1 LGLFFLVIVPIK
13 SELYFNYTLCVI
25 FLIFFNGLSLS
36 FTAWFN
42 RNKQYRFISIAR
54 IIKNLSLS
62 FFTIFFGIFL
72 SPDSIYI
79 IIANIIGIFSFSL
92 FCLIIF
98 LNHYRKSIENFDLM
112 EIFFLL
118 RKNLDFPKYTLPASI
133 INIMTSQSPIIFLK
147 IFFGEAIAGIYA
159 LVNRVMGAPSQLIAG
174 ATGEVYRQKASKEY
188 NTNGNC
194 YDLFIKTFRGLF
206 LIAIIPFIVVITLGP
221 YLFSIV
227 FGVEWTQSGYLARY
241 LSIFFLLRFCISP
254 LSYTLIVSNKQ
265 NYNFSWQLYLFI
277 NTTISIIYGYF
288 LDSYILSVISFSCV
302 YSIMYVIYFREI
314 LHSAKGT
321 LVNGKN

>member
-1 LGLFFLVIVPIK
+1 MVVIPIK

-54 IIKNLSLS
+54 ITKNISLS
-62 FFTIFFGIFL
+62 FFTIFLGVFL

-79 IIANIIGIFSFSL
+79 IISNIIAMFTFIL
-92 FCLIIF
+92 FCMIIF

-112 EIFFLL
+112 EIFTLL

-133 INIMTSQSPIIFLK
+133 VNIMTSQSPIIFLK
-147 IFFGEAIAGIYA
+147 IFFGEAVAGIYA

-194 YDLFIKTFRGLF
+194 YNLFIKTFKGLF
-206 LIAIIPFIVVITLGP
+206 LLAIIPFIVVIAFGP
-221 YLFSIV
+221 NLFSLV
-227 FGVEWTQSGYLARY
+227 FGFQWSDSGHFARY

-254 LSYTLIVSNKQ
+254 LSYTLIISNKQ
-265 NYNFSWQLYLFI
+265 NYNFSWQLYLFA
-277 NTTISIIYGYF
+277 NTAISIIYGYF
-288 LDSYILSVISFSCV
+288 LDSYIISVISFSCV

-314 LHSAKGT
+314 LHSAKGI